1 MCGYRKSIISRYH
14 WKATQRGNIICMT
27 WWQRSKTKKFQF
39 DFGRVSTRRSDRPGD
54 MYVADQVSLIIWNV
68 RCQRRVWSYEMSDWS
83 IGSFSTV
90 PSLNCIRMQTSD
102 FQKFLILQWL
112 LFKIRVISN
121 VSGPLPDQIW
131 LKYWTFEI
139 IQPGVSDD
147 FKCQRCI
154 RYDTSIT
161 LKVGAAKDLG
171 AAIGVAINGINIQV
185 TLIKRRSSDHQGPM
199 MPAMWAL
206 MREDFNW
213 LVGGMSAHPP
223 PTWMQTCQDKSPG
236 DAHSAC
242 EPQRHPKPQRPDR
255 GLPASLPLPQV
266 AWVPSAF

>member
-1 MCGYRKSIISRYH
+1 M
-14 WKATQRGNIICMT
+14 
-27 WWQRSKTKKFQF
+27 
-39 DFGRVSTRRSDRPGD
+39 SD
-54 MYVADQVSLIIWNV
+54 V

-185 TLIKRRSSDHQGPM
+185 KLIKMRSSDHQGPND
-199 MPAMWAL
+199 AGDVSVD
-206 MREDFNW
+206 E
-213 LVGGMSAHPP
+213 GGFQLACQ
-223 PTWMQTCQDKSPG
+223 PTHHQLIQSWIS
-236 DAHSAC
+236 
-242 EPQRHPKPQRPDR
+242 
-255 GLPASLPLPQV
+255 
-266 AWVPSAF
+266 